1 MSVHLKHRPLAL
13 SLCPLLES
21 RAFLETWSC
30 SKRAPSLNIWPS
42 LNIEPTPS
50 QISEETLESLKLH
63 ERNSRK
69 NFERQ
74 TAPSKPPE
82 GHPQSDVTRRGHAG
96 FLQATQRHFNL
107 RASIKQNLYKV
118 AESCGI
124 LSLRVRIIE
133 FSSWWSTRVKSCG
146 NSRTVLYFNHSQ
158 LQQFIACVY
167 VFCFL
172 LFSLVHVF

>member
-1 MSVHLKHRPLAL
+1 MENEPCRRSSVYKNYFIGRASSGRDRNLRSKILTPSSLTL
-13 SLCPLLES
+13 SALLES

-42 LNIEPTPS
+42 LNIEPTLS
-50 QISEETLESLKLH
+50 QISEETLESLKLR

-69 NFERQ
+69 NFEHQ

-107 RASIKQNLYKV
+107 KASIKQNLYKV
-118 AESCGI
+118 AELVVSI
-124 LSLRVRIIE
+124 SKVKLIE
-133 FSSWWSTRVKSCG
+133 FSS
-146 NSRTVLYFNHSQ
+146 
-158 LQQFIACVY
+158 
-167 VFCFL
+167 
-172 LFSLVHVF
+172 